1 MEKMRSTVMGSLKL
15 LGLVCQHLAAPLV
28 SFAFSCASAFAIMFF
43 AEVLHLGQRGFM
55 LGLGIVAFCGVIMGA
70 RCLPPATRRFGS
82 IGLPLLGLFFFYRYI
97 GVWGSEFV
105 DGEMVDASRRSFGQ
119 LIFLAIGGLTA
130 VIVIWWLS
138 YLEREL
144 LKREHLK
151 KSEPFKDSKFTC

>member
-1 MEKMRSTVMGSLKL
+1 
-15 LGLVCQHLAAPLV
+15 
-28 SFAFSCASAFAIMFF
+28 
-43 AEVLHLGQRGFM
+43 
-55 LGLGIVAFCGVIMGA
+55 MGA

-138 YLEREL
+138 YLEREFP
-144 LKREHLK
+144 KRKHPKGSVPL
-151 KSEPFKDSKFTC
+151 PDSGNTC